1 MSRKRRVFDIAM
13 PEDAAPEIEVKGGTT
28 RRGPMASAISENA
41 EALQLRKSAAEAI
54 REENDALAHEFVALR
69 DSGAVVQN
77 IPLEN
82 IRTFLL
88 VRDRLP
94 GEDIELDDLVLSIR
108 EVGLSN
114 PIRVVPRA
122 DGAGFELVQG
132 FRRWS
137 AYQRLLAETS
147 DEKWNCIPVLI
158 MPGEPDISGLYRR
171 MIDENL
177 IRKDLSF
184 AEMAYAAR
192 NYAKDPETDASTLSE
207 AVAALFQSAA
217 YSKRSY
223 IRSFAFLLEQLSG
236 VLKYA
241 TEIPRALGVSLART
255 LKEQPDLQGEI
266 AHQLNLLPKR
276 GIKEELDVLR
286 QAVGLGGDDEPP
298 LEIASVATRQSKSSK
313 GSPSKTTFHIGSSVG
328 QIKCTA
334 GVGRLEIKVDRD
346 FSSIDRVRLE
356 RAISDLVDGLN

>member
-13 PEDAAPEIEVKGGTT
+13 PEDAASEIEVKGGTT

-137 AYQRLLAETS
+137 A
-147 DEKWNCIPVLI
+147 
-158 MPGEPDISGLYRR
+158 
-171 MIDENL
+171 
-177 IRKDLSF
+177 
-184 AEMAYAAR
+184 
-192 NYAKDPETDASTLSE
+192 
-207 AVAALFQSAA
+207 
-217 YSKRSY
+217 
-223 IRSFAFLLEQLSG
+223 
-236 VLKYA
+236 
-241 TEIPRALGVSLART
+241 
-255 LKEQPDLQGEI
+255 
-266 AHQLNLLPKR
+266 
-276 GIKEELDVLR
+276 
-286 QAVGLGGDDEPP
+286 
-298 LEIASVATRQSKSSK
+298 
-313 GSPSKTTFHIGSSVG
+313 
-328 QIKCTA
+328 
-334 GVGRLEIKVDRD
+334 
-346 FSSIDRVRLE
+346 
-356 RAISDLVDGLN
+356 